1 MKPTESLDVTCH
13 DHIGIHPFHR
23 INTCYIKQ
31 LNRPLEINEKLTFL
45 QSFSSADKIKTLDIT
60 TNVDPS
66 IDHIPTEAFVK
77 FAHLESLRVRSK
89 VIAIVASDLELAKN
103 LRELVVSNQL
113 QIIQR
118 GIFPVNNKLSSLSFE
133 SNRISKIEDFAYE
146 NLNHLFALKLLK
158 NQLEEIR
165 QHTFQG
171 LAELVVLNL
180 NQNKIRSIQRGSFEC
195 LFQLK
200 YLRLEQNQLSLLS
213 DDTFRGLGNLLDI
226 SIGRNLI
233 QIINNSLKSLGN
245 IKMIDLSENQIS
257 DLDLNEFVQFKNLE
271 NLRLSNSGFS
281 FNKTIQNHN
290 EQNAKISKLEYL
302 YLDGNNLSDP
312 LDLQALDIFSELT
325 ELSLED
331 NSYRE
336 FDLKRIE
343 LTRILPKLQ
352 KISLEGNEIDQR
364 LVDAI
369 NAITN

>member
-1 MKPTESLDVTCH
+1 M
-13 DHIGIHPFHR
+13 
-23 INTCYIKQ
+23 
-31 LNRPLEINEKLTFL
+31 
-45 QSFSSADKIKTLDIT
+45 
-60 TNVDPS
+60 
-66 IDHIPTEAFVK
+66 
-77 FAHLESLRVRSK
+77 
-89 VIAIVASDLELAKN
+89 
-103 LRELVVSNQL
+103 
-113 QIIQR
+113 
-118 GIFPVNNKLSSLSFE
+118 NNKLSSLSFE

-195 LFQLK
+195 LVQLK

-245 IKMIDLSENQIS
+245 IKMIDLSDNQIS

-325 ELSLED
+325 EPSLED